1 MYMRLALD
9 LNTAIKSNNEVKV
22 KKNIKKILA

>member
-9 LNTAIKSNNEVKV
+9 LNTAIKSNKEVKV